1 MGKGFLENNTIR
13 VASGHDFELKN
24 YATNLDNH
32 FFNGDDEA
40 KDYLQTAT
48 EEIYDQ
54 QRRLYASDNHA
65 ILIVFQAMDA
75 AGKDSTI
82 RHVFSGVNPQG
93 FQVTSFK
100 VPSKKELDHDF
111 LWRTTLA
118 LPERGRI
125 GIFNRSHYEEVLVCK
140 VHPEYVLGQRIPGVS
155 NLEAVNEEFWK
166 ERYQSIR
173 NYEKHLAENG
183 TVILKFFLN
192 VSKQEQLN
200 RFLDRIDTP
209 RKNWKFNP
217 GDVEER
223 GYWDNYMA
231 AYESAIQETAADYA
245 PWYVIPADNKKTMRA
260 IVAGVVKEQLEYMR
274 LNYPELPDSDRE
286 KMQEMRKILTS

>member
-1 MGKGFLENNTIR
+1 MGKGFWDNKRLR
-13 VASGHDFELKN
+13 VTKGDEFKLAD
-24 YATNLDNH
+24 YATDLDDY
-32 FFNGDDEA
+32 FFKNDDDA
-40 KDYLQTAT
+40 KDFLEEAT
-48 EEIYDQ
+48 EDIYDL

-140 VHPEYVLGQRIPGVS
+140 VHPEYILGQRIPGVNS
-155 NLEAVNEEFWK
+155 LKDIDESFWK
-166 ERYQSIR
+166 DRYKSIR
-173 NYEKHLAENG
+173 NYEKHLAKSG

-209 RKNWKFNP
+209 RKNWKFNSA
-217 GDVEER
+217 DVEER
-223 GYWDNYMA
+223 SYWNDYMS
-231 AYESAIQETAADYA
+231 AYEKAIQETSAPHA
-245 PWYVIPADNKKTMRA
+245 PWYVIPADNKRTMRA
-260 IVAGVVKEQLEYMR
+260 IVAGVVKQQLERMN
-274 LNYPELPDSDRE
+274 LKYPEMPKGERE